1 MATETAPPADS
12 AARPEASAG
21 RANYALGLLTII
33 SALNYADRGVLTL
46 LLDSIKKDFR
56 LTDTMLGLI
65 AGFGFVL
72 FYSFLGLP
80 VARWADR
87 FDRRFILTAGLV
99 VWSAMTCFGG
109 LARNVWQLAA
119 TRFGVGAGEA
129 CGVAPAHSM
138 LSDLFPRGTLP
149 RALSVLT
156 AGSQLGIFFGSV
168 LAGVVNQYY
177 GWRMA
182 FVAAGVPGIAVAILF
197 RFTVKEPARGATAD
211 RAANTSVS
219 SVGETARFLI
229 QQRSFVFTTIGGSL
243 MAFNIFGFQVWT
255 PAFLHRV
262 HHLSSGQIGTYV
274 GTVMGLIGMAG
285 VLLGGLLVEKLG
297 KRDPRWGAYVPA
309 LACIFCSPLY
319 LLFLFMPSVAG
330 SLIFLLLAGI
340 LTRVYMGPTFAICQ
354 TVSKVRMRAVA
365 SAAFRFCGNL
375 IGLGLGALLIGMLT
389 DALRPR
395 YGEDAIRYSL
405 IAPCVI
411 ALVAGAF
418 FWLAGRYLVADIQ
431 SALADGE

>member
-1 MATETAPPADS
+1 M
-12 AARPEASAG
+12 
-21 RANYALGLLTII
+21 
-33 SALNYADRGVLTL
+33 
-46 LLDSIKKDFR
+46 
-56 LTDTMLGLI
+56 
-65 AGFGFVL
+65 
-72 FYSFLGLP
+72 
-80 VARWADR
+80 
-87 FDRRFILTAGLV
+87 
-99 VWSAMTCFGG
+99 
-109 LARNVWQLAA
+109 
-119 TRFGVGAGEA
+119 
-129 CGVAPAHSM
+129 
-138 LSDLFPRGTLP
+138 
-149 RALSVLT
+149 
-156 AGSQLGIFFGSV
+156 
-168 LAGVVNQYY
+168 
-177 GWRMA
+177 
-182 FVAAGVPGIAVAILF
+182 
-197 RFTVKEPARGATAD
+197 
-211 RAANTSVS
+211 
-219 SVGETARFLI
+219 

-243 MAFNIFGFQVWT
+243 MAINIYGFQVWT

-309 LACIFCSPLY
+309 LACILCSPLY

-365 SAAFRFCGNL
+365 SAAFMFFGNL

-395 YGEDAIRYSL
+395 YGEAAIRYSL

-411 ALVAGAF
+411 AVVAGAF
-418 FWLAGRYLVADIQ
+418 FWVAGRYLVADVQ
-431 SALADGE
+431 AALVDGE